1 MDNEELGHDE
11 LGMPVSQE
19 SQETPDRVISRDL
32 YCALGS
38 LFQRNTDSSI
48 SADIGEERGALIP
61 HGRLRWAPR
70 WFAHSFHFPTPLA

>member
-1 MDNEELGHDE
+1 MDNEELGYDE

-32 YCALGS
+32 Y
-38 LFQRNTDSSI
+38 FQRNTDSSI

-61 HGRLRWAPR
+61 HGSLRWAPR
-70 WFAHSFHFPTPLA
+70 WFAHSFLFPTPLA